1 MKVIIDLIEDIR
13 TAINDDKSFTLA
25 AMSLAETAEGEFTP
39 SWQSEV
45 CEYRLS
51 EADKKIYFLLAKEN
65 PLNIGNLL
73 EDLNA
78 LSNEQMMYE
87 IYVSYSEEDKRI
99 DKSLIGFGEL
109 LEDKRYLLFITDNS
123 TAVD

>member
-13 TAINDDKSFTLA
+13 TAINNDESFTLTT
-25 AMSLAETAEGEFTP
+25 MGLTESAEGEFTP
-39 SWQSEV
+39 AWQSEV

-51 EADKKIYFLLAKEN
+51 ETDKKIYFLLGKEN
-65 PLNIGNLL
+65 PLNIGDLL

-87 IYVSYSEEDKRI
+87 VCVSYSKENQRI
-99 DKSLIGFGEL
+99 DSSLIGFGEA
-109 LEDKRYLLFITDNS
+109 LEEKKYLLFIADT
-123 TAVD
+123 